1 MIKDLLELFQGDPS
15 QYLTTVLTGT
25 VDERG
30 KHEAKC
36 TTVHEPVTEDIWD
49 KHIKGEIRI
58 GIRPEK
64 EDLVKWGCID
74 IDPRSYKDYA
84 SKKYLDIIKNNNLP
98 LVPTRSKSGG
108 LHLFIFLKDWE
119 YSPHLPTIILI
130 FPIIKQ

>member
-1 MIKDLLELFQGDPS
+1 MIKDLLELFQGDPN

-98 LVPTRSKSGG
+98 LVPTRSKSKTKSMTLGSMYFKKS
-108 LHLFIFLKDWE
+108 LVVFFITCL
-119 YSPHLPTIILI
+119 
-130 FPIIKQ
+130 